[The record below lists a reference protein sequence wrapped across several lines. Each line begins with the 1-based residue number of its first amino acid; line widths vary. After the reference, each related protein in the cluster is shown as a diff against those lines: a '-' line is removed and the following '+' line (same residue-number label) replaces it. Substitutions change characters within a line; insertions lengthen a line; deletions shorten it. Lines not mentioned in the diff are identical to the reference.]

1 MATAAVQGLCE
12 EATCSICLEYFKDP
26 VTIECGHNFCRAC
39 LTQSWEGSE
48 GEEISCPQCRAKVR
62 RTLVSN
68 RQLGNIVELT
78 KELHLEA
85 GKRTEGKGGACGKH
99 QEPLKLFCK
108 DDEAP
113 ICMVCKWSK
122 EHQDH
127 QVVPLE
133 EVVQDY
139 KDLIS
144 SRLKLLEEERA
155 KILTYKAKT
164 EEESLDL
171 LKQTKEEMEKTK
183 GQFRELSSFLNEQEK
198 LLLAQLEEV
207 EKEIVKKREERLARL
222 SEELSSL
229 GGLIREME
237 QKHQQPPEELLQ
249 DVRNLLQ
256 RHENKESFQNPVAFP
271 PELKWEIW
279 DVRER
284 NQFLAEMMKQFRDS
298 LLPGSQLQ
306 KANVTLDPKTA
317 HPWLFLSEDHK
328 NVRYG
333 DREQSLPDNPE
344 RFNSKLFVLGYG
356 GFFAGR
362 HYWEVTVGRGG
373 NWAVGVARKSVQRK
387 APLECKIEEGIW
399 AFRSWAGG
407 YRVSDLSVETSLPL
421 SDKLRRIRV
430 SLNYE
435 GGQVSFHDADTGSHL
450 YTFSGASFSGETLF
464 PFFRVGGRD
473 PLTISP

>member
-317 HPWLFLSEDHK
+317 HPNLILSED
-328 NVRYG
+328 
-333 DREQSLPDNPE
+333 
-344 RFNSKLFVLGYG
+344 
-356 GFFAGR
+356 
-362 HYWEVTVGRGG
+362 
-373 NWAVGVARKSVQRK
+373 RKSEKGRRELTSKGSTEIPGWQPWWLILDDMSIWPRDSGRK
-387 APLECKIEEGIW
+387 
-399 AFRSWAGG
+399 
-407 YRVSDLSVETSLPL
+407 
-421 SDKLRRIRV
+421 
-430 SLNYE
+430 
-435 GGQVSFHDADTGSHL
+435 
-450 YTFSGASFSGETLF
+450 
-464 PFFRVGGRD
+464 
-473 PLTISP
+473 